1 VKKEPGQKIEIPKAQ
16 DSSDEDIPL
25 SKMVSQKKPSKP
37 SKPTKQP
44 VKPKKRVKD
53 ESDSEDDMPLVCIIF
68 FCFVLF
74 T

>member
-44 VKPKKRVKD
+44 
-53 ESDSEDDMPLVCIIF
+53 LVCIIF

>member
-25 SKMVSQKKPSKP
+25 SKMVNQKKPL
-37 SKPTKQP
+37 KPTKQP

-53 ESDSEDDMPLVCIIF
+53 DSDSEDDMPLVCIIF